1 MSRTRNLAFRFLR
14 ELNSKD
20 VQESFE
26 SLGEL
31 LEHLETKNDPDP
43 KEIKIVDAAYQAL
56 EKIKHLEGLMKVY
69 IGESDGITKGS
80 KLQKLYDKN
89 VYSGSNVMFD

>member
-1 MSRTRNLAFRFLR
+1 MSRTTNLAFRFLR

-20 VQESFE
+20 VQDTFE

-31 LEHLETKNDPDP
+31 LEYLETKNDPDP
-43 KEIKIVDAAYQAL
+43 KEIKMVDAAYQAL
-56 EKIKHLEGLMKVY
+56 EKLKHLEGLMKVY
-69 IGESDGITKGS
+69 IGESEGLTKGN

>member
-1 MSRTRNLAFRFLR
+1 MSRTTNLAFRFLR

-20 VQESFE
+20 VQVTFE

-31 LEHLETKNDPDP
+31 LEYLETKNDPDP
-43 KEIKIVDAAYQAL
+43 KEIKMVDAAYQAL
-56 EKIKHLEGLMKVY
+56 EKLKHLEGLMRMYV
-69 IGESDGITKGS
+69 GEADGITEGN

-89 VYSGSNVMFD
+89 ISSGSNIMFD